1 MVVIAYVW
9 PILLIIASNV
19 CYNMAAKSTPQDVNP
34 FASLLV
40 TYLVSMAV
48 TAVLFVMS
56 SAGKG
61 GVLIQFQQIRW
72 SSVILGLSL
81 VGLEFGYI
89 MALSG
94 PGWQVSLGSLVAN
107 IALAVILLRIGV
119 LFYKEKITGFQALG
133 ILFCLGGLVFLN
145 IQPRSST

>member
-1 MVVIAYVW
+1 MIAYVW

-89 MALSG
+89 MAYRA
-94 PGWQVSLGSLVAN
+94 GWQVSLGSLVAN
-107 IALAVILLRIGV
+107 IALAVILLMIGV

-133 ILFCLGGLVFLN
+133 ILSVSYTHLTLPTICSV
-145 IQPRSST
+145 

>member
-1 MVVIAYVW
+1 MIAYVW

-89 MALSG
+89 MAYRA
-94 PGWQVSLGSLVAN
+94 GWQVSLGSLVAN
-107 IALAVILLRIGV
+107 IALAVILLMIGV

>member
-89 MALSG
+89 MAYRA
-94 PGWQVSLGSLVAN
+94 GWQVSLGSLVAN
-107 IALAVILLRIGV
+107 IALAVILLMIGV

>member
-1 MVVIAYVW
+1 MAVIAYVW

-19 CYNMAAKSTPQDVNP
+19 CYNVATKSTPQDVNP

-48 TAVLFVMS
+48 TAVLFVIS

-61 GVLIQFQQIRW
+61 GLLIQFRQIRW

-89 MALSG
+89 MAYRA
-94 PGWQVSLGSLVAN
+94 GWQVSLGSLVAN
-107 IALAVILLRIGV
+107 IALAVILVMIGV

-133 ILFCLGGLVFLN
+133 ILFCLAGLVFLN
-145 IQPRSST
+145 IRPRAST

>member
-1 MVVIAYVW
+1 MIAYVW

-72 SSVILGLSL
+72 SSIILGLIL

-89 MALSG
+89 MAYRA
-94 PGWQVSLGSLVAN
+94 GWQVRLGALVAN
-107 IALAVILLRIGV
+107 SALAVILLIDV
-119 LFYKEKITGFQALG
+119 YKRQVSRFFA
-133 ILFCLGGLVFLN
+133 
-145 IQPRSST
+145 